1 MPGKN
6 LTHESSIDDL
16 EAWIN
21 DSSKSSNKKKLKKID
36 ETIKQKKEAQKQQDL
51 EEKKYK
57 KDAIGDKYSRK
68 GDPLYGKKGD
78 ERKLIIED
86 YRKQYEQAKKVKNN
100 DANITPEMLE
110 GFMNTIR
117 DKGYNPEEIM
127 EKLESD
133 SYSEEYKNELVNKI
147 MQ

>member
-36 ETIKQKKEAQKQQDL
+36 ETMKQKKETQKQQDL
-51 EEKKYK
+51 EAKKYK

-68 GDPLYGKKGD
+68 KDPLYGKKGE

-147 MQ
+147 MT

>member
-6 LTHESSIDDL
+6 LTHESSVDDL

-57 KDAIGDKYSRK
+57 KDSIGDKYSRK
-68 GDPLYGKKGD
+68 NDPLYGKKGD

-110 GFMNTIR
+110 GFMNTIK

-147 MQ
+147 MT

>member
-36 ETIKQKKEAQKQQDL
+36 ETMKQKKEAQKQQDL
-51 EEKKYK
+51 EAKKYK
-57 KDAIGDKYSRK
+57 KDSIGDKYSRK
-68 GDPLYGKKGD
+68 NDPLYGKKGD

-110 GFMNTIR
+110 GFMNTIK

-147 MQ
+147 MT